1 MRWTIPGKNITYRAL
16 SGVLIGTKCLELG
29 LSQGIDI
36 DPLTTY
42 TLLLNQKFLPQYL
55 EGEYKELFASYIKTR
70 ADLGHFHIQFNV
82 IDRKT
87 LLEAQKN
94 PVKYADL
101 VVRLAGYSVYF
112 VDLPKMIQDE
122 IVNRTEQEF
131 H

>member
-1 MRWTIPGKNITYRAL
+1 MYVDKKGPTATLKST
-16 SGVLIGTKCLELG
+16 SK
-29 LSQGIDI
+29 I

-55 EGEYKELFASYIKTR
+55 EGEHKEKFASYLKTW

-82 IDRKT
+82 IDKET
-87 LLEAQKN
+87 LLDAQEN
-94 PVKYADL
+94 PSKYADL

-112 VDLPKMIQDE
+112 VDLPKMMQDE
-122 IVNRTEQEF
+122 IINRTEQGF